1 MSLEGIAILFI
12 ALLFL
17 LFTIGFEIGFA
28 MCLVGFI
35 GFACIVDVRA
45 ALNLLTLDFYNV
57 FINYGFTVIPLFVL
71 MGQIAFHAGI
81 AKDLFSVAYRF
92 IGHVP
97 GGLAMATVAGAAAF
111 GSVTGSATAT
121 AATFASIAVPE
132 MDRYGYSRELSS
144 GTVAAAGVL
153 GCLIPPSVPLIIYG
167 IIAEQSIAQLFL
179 ATIIPGIFLAGAFIA
194 TISAWSKINP
204 KLGPKGER
212 FTWKQRLG
220 ALTSV
225 IPVLGIFIVVMGGL
239 MVGYFTPT
247 EAGSV
252 GAFAV
257 LLVSLAKRD
266 FKGFIKS
273 VSESLYIAC
282 MILVLLAGGTVLS
295 HFFAVTKIPFIA
307 GNWLLGLP
315 FSREWVMMIIMFIYL
330 IGGSFI
336 EDMAFLILI
345 TPIFVP
351 IVTKLGYDLI
361 WFGIMVQ
368 GITMIG
374 IVIPPIAINVFVV
387 SSVVKLP
394 LSTVYKGAY
403 PYMAVMGAWLIILL
417 IFPQI
422 SLWLPNLLM
431 K

>member
-1 MSLEGIAILFI
+1 
-12 ALLFL
+12 
-17 LFTIGFEIGFA
+17 
-28 MCLVGFI
+28 
-35 GFACIVDVRA
+35 
-45 ALNLLTLDFYNV
+45 
-57 FINYGFTVIPLFVL
+57 
-71 MGQIAFHAGI
+71 
-81 AKDLFSVAYRF
+81 
-92 IGHVP
+92 
-97 GGLAMATVAGAAAF
+97 
-111 GSVTGSATAT
+111 
-121 AATFASIAVPE
+121 
-132 MDRYGYSRELSS
+132 MDRYGYSQELSS
-144 GTVAAAGVL
+144 GTVATAGVL

-204 KLGPKGER
+204 KQGPKGER

-307 GNWLLGLP
+307 GNWLLGLS

-345 TPIFVP
+345 TPIFIP

-403 PYMAVMGAWLIILL
+403 PYMAVMGVWLIILL